1 MATDKYLLFVSTRV
15 IDNKTLYFGL
25 EALGFIDYLGKFY
38 SQKFTAQFC
47 TIFPNSKPYENK
59 GHRGDP
65 LMDYTGRLRP
75 KGVPFSE
82 WRYIKG

>member
-38 SQKFTAQFC
+38 SQKFYCA
-47 TIFPNSKPYENK
+47 ILHDFPE
-59 GHRGDP
+59 
-65 LMDYTGRLRP
+65 
-75 KGVPFSE
+75 F
-82 WRYIKG
+82 